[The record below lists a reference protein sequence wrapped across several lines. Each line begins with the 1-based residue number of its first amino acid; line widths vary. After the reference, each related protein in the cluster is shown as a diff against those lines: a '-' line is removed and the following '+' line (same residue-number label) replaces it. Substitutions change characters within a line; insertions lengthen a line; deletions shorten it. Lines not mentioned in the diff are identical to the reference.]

1 MGSSGSKPRKKKKSQ
16 GKANHS
22 QHLPK
27 VGTATEN
34 ERLLH
39 EEQHAVASQMGMGNM
54 SSSTKTIV
62 MGVVIFIVVV
72 AILGL
77 IGLNTFH

>member
-1 MGSSGSKPRKKKKSQ
+1 VGSKGDPPRKPE
-16 GKANHS
+16 HS

-39 EEQHAVASQMGMGNM
+39 EEQQAVLAQMGAGRAGR
-54 SSSTKTIV
+54 
-62 MGVVIFIVVV
+62 GVKSVVV
-72 AILGL
+72 VVAVLLVVGAILGL
-77 IGLNTFH
+77 MAIMVFR